1 MWVTQTGE
9 QGIDWP
15 QVLLSLPLPL
25 CSLSIRDALILTVS
39 AISAM
44 DGKVMT
50 LPWAPGKERVPPD
63 RLRRQELGARS
74 RPSFSSPLP
83 ARLLL
88 PASKTWKSWS
98 LADFFFFSDPT
109 AWICTP
115 SPATHLCPTSPYGVA
130 SWVILVFLLQA
141 VPHAIPLSCPPHPPH
156 PHSFPFLLCWQE
168 NPPDVR
174 LWGPSL
180 PVSHLHP
187 HLQPQDLQAA
197 WEAWFPLSKDLTCC
211 PLPAMPFSAPW
222 LRWSLLTLLRHG
234 DISPGSLARWTTV
247 IKVTLSQCLGR
258 VGVGY
263 PSALFLAQF
272 HMYGVAIWFTSL
284 CFSLS

>member
-25 CSLSIRDALILTVS
+25 CSLGIRDALILTVS

-44 DGKVMT
+44 DGKVMS
-50 LPWAPGKERVPPD
+50 LPWDPGKERVPPD

-88 PASKTWKSWS
+88 PASKTWKYWS
-98 LADFFFFSDPT
+98 LADFFFSDPT
-109 AWICTP
+109 ARIFP
-115 SPATHLCPTSPYGVA
+115 PPPATHLCPTSPYGVA
-130 SWVILVFLLQA
+130 PWVILVFLLQA
-141 VPHAIPLSCPPHPPH
+141 VPHAFPCPARHTLHTHIP
-156 PHSFPFLLCWQE
+156 FPSYCADKE
-168 NPPDVR
+168 SPPDVR

-197 WEAWFPLSKDLTCC
+197 QEA
-211 PLPAMPFSAPW
+211 
-222 LRWSLLTLLRHG
+222 
-234 DISPGSLARWTTV
+234 
-247 IKVTLSQCLGR
+247 
-258 VGVGY
+258 
-263 PSALFLAQF
+263 
-272 HMYGVAIWFTSL
+272 
-284 CFSLS
+284 

>member
-130 SWVILVFLLQA
+130 PWVILVFLLQA

-156 PHSFPFLLCWQE
+156 PHSFPFLLCWQGKPSGCKALRAQ
-168 NPPDVR
+168 PPC
-174 LWGPSL
+174 LPPPSPSAASRPPGCLGSMVSPEQGFDLL
-180 PVSHLHP
+180 PT
-187 HLQPQDLQAA
+187 
-197 WEAWFPLSKDLTCC
+197 TCNALLC
-211 PLPAMPFSAPW
+211 PL
-222 LRWSLLTLLRHG
+222 TE
-234 DISPGSLARWTTV
+234 V
-247 IKVTLSQCLGR
+247 ITAHTPETWGHLSG
-258 VGVGY
+258 
-263 PSALFLAQF
+263 
-272 HMYGVAIWFTSL
+272 
-284 CFSLS
+284 LSG